1 MSMPNISD
9 IKPCIKINVEDLVN
23 ILLSSIE
30 LEELSLA
37 HIVNAEAEKLLLSFS
52 NPITMSIANYIKM
65 FGKLIS

>member
-37 HIVNAEAEKLLLSFS
+37 HIVNAEAEKLLLSFFQPYYHEYS
-52 NPITMSIANYIKM
+52 QLY
-65 FGKLIS
+65 